1 LKTDDVGE
9 GAAGTDE
16 HTGFAAE
23 AMDFLGFRGHNASNT
38 HPLLPSKEG
47 IVVATARRD
56 AKR

>member
-1 LKTDDVGE
+1 
-9 GAAGTDE
+9 
-16 HTGFAAE
+16 
-23 AMDFLGFRGHNASNT
+23 MDFLGFRGHNASNT